1 MLIVEIIDFSDDNDY
16 DNGSVNTARLR
27 FRKKKMIILIF
38 FLTVICSYQILVE
51 IDLNFNGF

>member
-1 MLIVEIIDFSDDNDY
+1 MIAWIGPGYDF
-16 DNGSVNTARLR
+16 TE
-27 FRKKKMIILIF
+27 KMIILIF